1 MIILFEVG
9 NNKNLF
15 KKTVFADRVG
25 GQLRRI
31 GDQHICGGKSKT
43 AVRFFGR
50 NTWLEKLFQREKK
63 RLRRVFNMKNN
74 RMHLAH
80 DCNMK
85 PFLFG
90 FGSSFDRVIQK
101 NTQHS
106 GKSEQIGGK
115 FCDFLRQL
123 EGNIQ
128 LTVHRLY
135 HFCIQKTL
143 DLRHLDQR
151 QTRKGVVLIDQNAAA
166 RDDTGIKI
174 IPKLV
179 HIVFLDVACD
189 GGKNI
194 QVIVL
199 EPSDVLIMIFEL
211 CHVVCQIFLLT
222 SLKLQL
228 FVGLQCVVKHKK
240 NQDVCCCEAE
250 NQDSVEEQNIAR
262 IMKQTAENDVDQEN
276 AGTDCDLQQQ
286 KQLNPRRDYI
296 LIRDQLP
303 VQTVAD
309 KQTRQDAK
317 EGVEDGEQEREGK
330 GGQNDIK
337 IISGDTQ
344 RNSDSVVSQNTPSP

>member
-1 MIILFEVG
+1 
-9 NNKNLF
+9 
-15 KKTVFADRVG
+15 
-25 GQLRRI
+25 
-31 GDQHICGGKSKT
+31 
-43 AVRFFGR
+43 
-50 NTWLEKLFQREKK
+50 
-63 RLRRVFNMKNN
+63 
-74 RMHLAH
+74 MHLAH

-85 PFLFG
+85 AFLLG

-106 GKSEQIGGK
+106 GKREQIGGQ

-151 QTRKGVVLIDQNAAA
+151 QTRKGIVLIDQNAAA
-166 RDDTGIKI
+166 RDDAGIKI

-179 HIVFLDVACD
+179 HIVFLDVAGD
-189 GGKNI
+189 GGKNV
-194 QVIVL
+194 QVIVF

-222 SLKLQL
+222 GLKLQL
-228 FVGLQCVVKHKK
+228 FVGLQCVVKHQK

-276 AGTDCDLQQQ
+276 TGTDCDLQKQ

-303 VQTVAD
+303 VQAVTD

-330 GGQNDIK
+330 RVVYCGK
-337 IISGDTQ
+337 IIA
-344 RNSDSVVSQNTPSP
+344 